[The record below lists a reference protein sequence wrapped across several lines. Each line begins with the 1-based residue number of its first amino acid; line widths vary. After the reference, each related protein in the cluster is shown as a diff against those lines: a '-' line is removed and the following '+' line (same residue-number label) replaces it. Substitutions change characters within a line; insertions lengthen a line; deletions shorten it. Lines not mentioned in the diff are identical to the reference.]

1 MRHKLAFDIA
11 TGNDGDNDS
20 ALFDKERGV
29 AETAF
34 GVIVQEFARLQ
45 KGPVHGIFH
54 DKVVPTGFFF
64 GAVRQNFVHA
74 RKIVKV
80 EVCGLNSNL
89 LFSQMMMHVPF
100 YSLDYVERDLGS
112 SLGESV
118 DAVIKSNWYIRGS
131 RCSAFEEA
139 FAAYC
144 GAKACVGVGNGLDAL
159 TLMLKASIQLGR
171 LQQGDEV
178 IVPANTFVAT
188 VLAVRA
194 AGLVPVLVE
203 PDPETC
209 NLDVSRLAEACSEK
223 TRAILAVHLYGRLA
237 DMPAICELAKSRGL
251 LVFEDAAQAHGAFL
265 DEKKLLS
272 NAAAY
277 SFYPT
282 KNLGAMGDGGA
293 VVTDDLELA
302 QVVKSLGNYGSFE
315 KYVNKYVGVNSRL
328 DELQAAI
335 LLAKLPHLDSWN
347 KRRQEIA
354 ARYCAAIQNPLVRLT
369 QVPEQPKSH
378 VWHVF
383 PVFCNRRDE
392 LQIFLKDRG
401 VETLIHYPIPPHK
414 QEAFAGCLSR
424 GEIRHGALPIAEELA
439 RTELSIPMGPAMTDE
454 QVAYVIETI
463 NEFA

>member
-1 MRHKLAFDIA
+1 MGHEPLTTF
-11 TGNDGDNDS
+11 
-20 ALFDKERGV
+20 
-29 AETAF
+29 
-34 GVIVQEFARLQ
+34 
-45 KGPVHGIFH
+45 
-54 DKVVPTGFFF
+54 
-64 GAVRQNFVHA
+64 
-74 RKIVKV
+74 
-80 EVCGLNSNL
+80 L
-89 LFSQMMMHVPF
+89 LFSQVMMQVPF

-131 RCSAFEEA
+131 RCTAFEDA

-144 GAKACVGVGNGLDAL
+144 GAKATVGVGNGLDAL
-159 TLMLKASIQLGR
+159 TLMLRASIVLGR
-171 LQQGDEV
+171 LAEGDEI

-203 PDPETC
+203 PDRDTC
-209 NLDVSRLAEACSEK
+209 VLDVSRLAEACSEK
-223 TRAILAVHLYGRLA
+223 TRGILAVHLYGRLA
-237 DMPAICELAKSRGL
+237 DMPAICEFARARGL
-251 LVFEDAAQAHGAFL
+251 LVFEDAAQAHGAVF
-265 DEKKLLS
+265 DSKKVLS
-272 NAAAY
+272 NAGAY

-302 QVVKSLGNYGSFE
+302 QVVKSLGNYGSFQ

-328 DELQAAI
+328 DEIQAAI

-354 ARYCAAIQNPLVRLT
+354 ARYCAEIKNPLVRVT
-369 QVPEQPKSH
+369 PIPQNPQSH

-383 PVFCNRRDE
+383 PVFSERRDD
-392 LQIFLKDRG
+392 LQKFLKARG

-414 QEAFAGCLSR
+414 QEAFAGADSR
-424 GEIRHGALPIAEELA
+424 GKLRYGPLPIAEELA
-439 RTELSIPMGPAMTDE
+439 LTELSIPMGPAMTDE

-463 NEFA
+463 NAFTPSLSSPASSLSSPVSSLSSPASSLSSPA

>member
-1 MRHKLAFDIA
+1 
-11 TGNDGDNDS
+11 
-20 ALFDKERGV
+20 
-29 AETAF
+29 
-34 GVIVQEFARLQ
+34 
-45 KGPVHGIFH
+45 
-54 DKVVPTGFFF
+54 VP
-64 GAVRQNFVHA
+64 
-74 RKIVKV
+74 
-80 EVCGLNSNL
+80 NSNL
-89 LFSQMMMHVPF
+89 LFSQMMIQVPF

-112 SLGESV
+112 SLAGSI
-118 DAVIKSNWYIRGS
+118 ASVIKSNWFIRGGS
-131 RCSAFEEA
+131 CAAFEKA
-139 FAAYC
+139 FADYC

-203 PDPETC
+203 PVRETC
-209 NLDVSRLAEACSEK
+209 VLDVNRLAESCSEK
-223 TRAILAVHLYGRLA
+223 TRAILVVHLYGRLT
-237 DMPAICELAKSRGL
+237 DMPAVCDFAKSRGL
-251 LVFEDAAQAHGAFL
+251 LVFEDAAQAHGASFG
-265 DEKKLLS
+265 EKKLLS

-302 QVVKSLGNYGSFE
+302 QVVKSLGNYGSVE

-328 DELQAAI
+328 DEIQAAI
-335 LLAKLPHLDSWN
+335 LVTKLPLLDSWN

-354 ARYCAAIQNPLVRLT
+354 ARYCAEIKNPLVRLT
-369 QVPEQPKSH
+369 PVPENPKSH

-383 PVFCNRRDE
+383 PVFCERRDE
-392 LQIFLKDRG
+392 LQQFLKARG
-401 VETLIHYPIPPHK
+401 IETLIHYPIPPHK
-414 QEAFAGCLSR
+414 QEAFAGAVLR
-424 GEIRHGALPIAEELA
+424 DELRHGTLPIAEELA
-439 RTELSIPMGPAMTDE
+439 KTELSIPMGPAMTDE
-454 QVAYVIETI
+454 QVAYVIESL